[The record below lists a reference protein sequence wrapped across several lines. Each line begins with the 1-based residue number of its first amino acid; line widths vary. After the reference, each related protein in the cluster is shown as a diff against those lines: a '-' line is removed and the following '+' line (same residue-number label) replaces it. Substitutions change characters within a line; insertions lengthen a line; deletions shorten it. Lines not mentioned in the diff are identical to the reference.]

1 MTLPID
7 VDLDELR
14 LQLGYQ
20 SPLKSFRFELK
31 RIADEDVIPGYA
43 FDLVETAAT
52 SPSGRTRRNAGAMRV
67 KITPRALLAAA

>member
-1 MTLPID
+1 VHGAID

-31 RIADEDVIPGYA
+31 RIADEDVIPGFA
-43 FDLVETAAT
+43 FDLVE
-52 SPSGRTRRNAGAMRV
+52 SPVGTPGSRPRRNAGATRV
-67 KITPRALLAAA
+67 KITPRAQLAAA